1 MARMAAEFAFVNL
14 FCYLCIMKQL
24 LLSLSLVLLVACM
37 TACRATRTITITAT
51 SVSPATSDTTH
62 ISAGVVEDYNGV
74 IQKKSL

>member
-1 MARMAAEFAFVNL
+1 MAAEFAIVNY
-14 FCYLCIMKQL
+14 FCYLCIMKRYL
-24 LLSLSLVLLVACM
+24 FYLILVLLVACM

-74 IQKKSL
+74 THKH